1 MNARLEEFTG
11 DYVVVPTFAT
21 GSFGIVNVNR
31 GDMTD
36 KEWATWNRVRSAPEI
51 KEAINRA
58 PRPSEI
64 PGRVMAV
71 LDEKGIQRC
80 LTNQERPTL

>member
-1 MNARLEEFTG
+1 MNARVEDFAGE
-11 DYVVVPTFAT
+11 YVVVPLFKA
-21 GSFGIVNVNR
+21 GGYGIITVDR

-36 KEWATWNRVRSAPEI
+36 KEWAVWNRLRTATEI

-64 PGRVMAV
+64 PGRVLAV

-80 LTNQERPTL
+80 LTNQERPIT

>member
-1 MNARLEEFTG
+1 MNARLEDFAA
-11 DYVVVPTFAT
+11 DYVVVPLFTA

-36 KEWATWNRVRSAPEI
+36 KEWSVWNRVRTAPEI
-51 KEAINRA
+51 KEAINKA
-58 PRPSEI
+58 ARPSEI
-64 PGRVMAV
+64 PGRVIAV

-80 LTNQERPTL
+80 LTNQERPIM

>member
-1 MNARLEEFTG
+1 MNARLEDFAA
-11 DYVVVPTFAT
+11 DYVVVPLFAA
-21 GSFGIVNVNR
+21 GSYGIVNVTR

-36 KEWATWNRVRSAPEI
+36 AEWAVWNRVRTAPEI
-51 KEAINRA
+51 KEAINKA

-64 PGRVMAV
+64 AGRVLAV

-80 LTNQERPTL
+80 LTNQERPIM